1 MHTRREIDGPEDVA
15 RLRDMH
21 ARQEVREARMA
32 WLDDQDATFRALVHE
47 IGLNAACKKDGR
59 RPPT

>member
-1 MHTRREIDGPEDVA
+1 MYTRCEIDGPEYVA

-21 ARQEVREARMA
+21 ARQEVRVARMA
-32 WLDDQDATFRALVHE
+32 WLDDQDPEFRAVVHE
-47 IGLNAACKKDGR
+47 YGLNAACKRYGR